1 VTMQTGCIDEN
12 YFEPYDIR
20 VNMSFA
26 EWLKLAES
34 GPSASRGP
42 NLRPDET
49 LTGPKATV
57 FDLRV
62 VMHNAN
68 MFRRPVDKN

>member
-1 VTMQTGCIDEN
+1 MQTGCIDEN

-34 GPSASRGP
+34 RRSAVSHMGL
-42 NLRPDET
+42 NSAA
-49 LTGPKATV
+49 TGA
-57 FDLRV
+57 
-62 VMHNAN
+62 
-68 MFRRPVDKN
+68 

>member
-1 VTMQTGCIDEN
+1 MQTGCIDEN

-34 GPSASRGP
+34 RPSASKLI
-42 NLRPDET
+42 LRLSDVKKT
-49 LTGPKATV
+49 LATD
-57 FDLRV
+57 FW
-62 VMHNAN
+62 
-68 MFRRPVDKN
+68 